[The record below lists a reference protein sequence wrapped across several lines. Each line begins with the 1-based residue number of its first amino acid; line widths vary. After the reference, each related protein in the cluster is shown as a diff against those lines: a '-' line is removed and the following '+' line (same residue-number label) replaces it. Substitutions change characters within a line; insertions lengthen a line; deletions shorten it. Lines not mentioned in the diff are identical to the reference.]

1 MNQEKVVDNNS
12 LPARGVEFY
21 LSDDATEVH
30 ACLKDTTQAFDKKR
44 IVWLLAEIDIHDGIK
59 YEAIDQMIQEKK
71 VGQLYLVAECKKPV
85 NGKDGWYE
93 FLFDTDVDTKPKI
106 LKDGSV
112 DYSAYGNVPSVEE
125 GDKLVI
131 YHPATPCEDGVN
143 FHGETIVAAKGKELA
158 KLKGKGFYISEDG
171 MEYFAKMPGRVSYEN
186 GRLLVVNEL
195 LIDGDASLAT
205 GDVEFIN
212 DIHVRGNV
220 LTGVKLTSIKG
231 SIIVDGYV
239 EACELKAAK
248 EVVLKNGM
256 QGNNKGKIVA
266 GGNVSGKFFEQVVVQ
281 SGGDVSANA
290 IMNSDVTARQDIT
303 VSGKFGIIIG
313 GTIRAER
320 FISTTIIGNMSE
332 VKTNIYAGVAD
343 NLLAMLNVLE
353 QEEAAL
359 EADMKKIIDGIAKV
373 DAILEKGVRQ
383 DLNAQKVKLIR
394 AKITKENEISI
405 KMKEKQEILDRM
417 ARANQSKVT
426 VLKALYPGTSIDIN
440 GVKTSISDVVN
451 SVELMSKGAAIQ
463 MFSLV

>member
-1 MNQEKVVDNNS
+1 MDQEKAMNNEN
-12 LPARGVEFY
+12 LPAKGVEFY

-30 ACLKDTTQAFDKKR
+30 ACLKDATEALDKKR
-44 IVWLLAEIDIHDGIK
+44 IVYLLSEIDIKDGIR
-59 YEAIDQMIQEKK
+59 YDAIHQMIQEKR

-131 YHPATPCEDGVN
+131 YHPATPSEDGVN
-143 FHGETIVAAKGKELA
+143 FHGETIVAVKGKELA
-158 KLKGKGFYISEDG
+158 KLKGKGFYVSDDG
-171 MEYFAKMPGRVSYEN
+171 KEYFAKMPGRASYEN
-186 GRLLVVNEL
+186 GRLVITNEL
-195 LIDGDASLAT
+195 LIEGDASLAT

-220 LTGVKLTSIKG
+220 LTGVKLISIKG

-256 QGNNKGKIVA
+256 QGNNKGKIEA
-266 GGNVSGKFFEQVVVQ
+266 GGSVSGKFFEQVVLV

-290 IMNSDVTARQDIT
+290 IMNSDVTAKQDVT

-320 FISTTIIGNMSE
+320 IISATIIGNMSE
-332 VKTNIYAGVAD
+332 VKTNIFAGVAE
-343 NLLAMLNVLE
+343 NLLALLNKLE
-353 QEEAAL
+353 QEEAVL
-359 EADMKKIIDGIAKV
+359 EADMKKITDGIAKV
-373 DAILEKGVRQ
+373 DAILEKGIRQ
-383 DLNAQKVKLIR
+383 DLNTQKVKLIR
-394 AKITKENEISI
+394 AKITKENQISE
-405 KMKEKQEILDRM
+405 KMKEKQEIVDRM

-426 VLKALYPGTSIDIN
+426 VLKSLYPGTSIDIN
-440 GVKTSISDVVN
+440 GVKTYISDVAE

-463 MFSLV
+463 MFSLL